1 MDIET
6 ITTIMD
12 DVLKGVLD
20 LKEYPYSAK
29 QRFGVGNKVATGSLR
44 ASIMVVAKGGTQIK
58 NISRRQF
65 LQGQTGVKSEPISFQ
80 IFANDYFQWVQSGR
94 APGKKGVP
102 IDAIL
107 DWMSARGIFA
117 TDVSNVKYR
126 ALQSQV
132 STAYII
138 NKARIKKGKH
148 PLPMKVLIDWIK
160 NNPNFVPFNI
170 DLQKGMAFAIQ
181 KNIIKFGI
189 LPANIED
196 KFYNKLEAN
205 PVFMDALEQY
215 TFEQFVDMVDNIF
228 ISTKIETI

>member
-1 MDIET
+1 VDIET

-29 QRFGVGNKVATGSLR
+29 QRFGTGNKVATGSLR
-44 ASIMVVAKGGTQIK
+44 ASIMVVPTSSKG
-58 NISRRQF
+58 
-65 LQGQTGVKSEPISFQ
+65 VISFQ

-94 APGKKGVP
+94 AAGKKGVP

-117 TDVSNVKYR
+117 TDVSNVKYKS
-126 ALQSQV
+126 LQSQV

-138 NKARIKKGKH
+138 NRSRIKKGKKA
-148 PLPMKVLIDWIK
+148 LPMKVLLDWIK
-160 NNPNFVPFNI
+160 EKNVRFNI
-170 DLQKGMAFAIQ
+170 DLQRGMAFAIQ
-181 KNIIKFGI
+181 KNIKEFGI

-196 KFYNKLEAN
+196 KFYDNLESS
-205 PVFMDALEQY
+205 PIFIDALEQY
-215 TFEQFVDMVDNIF
+215 TFQQFENMVDNIF
-228 ISTKIETI
+228 ISTKKETI

>member
-1 MDIET
+1 MDIDT
-6 ITTIMD
+6 ITNIMD
-12 DVLKGVLD
+12 EVLKGVLD

-44 ASIMVVAKGGTQIK
+44 ASIMVEPTSK
-58 NISRRQF
+58 R
-65 LQGQTGVKSEPISFQ
+65 GVISFQ

-94 APGKKGVP
+94 AAGKKGVP

-117 TDVSNVKYR
+117 TDVSNVKYK

-138 NKARIKKGKH
+138 NKSRIKKGKKA
-148 PLPMKVLIDWIK
+148 LPMKVLLDWIK
-160 NNPNFVPFNI
+160 EKNVKFNI

-181 KNIIKFGI
+181 KNIKEFGI

-196 KFYNKLEAN
+196 KFYDKLEES

-215 TFEQFVDMVDNIF
+215 TFQQFTDMIDNIF
-228 ISTKIETI
+228 ISTKKETI

>member
-1 MDIET
+1 MDIDT
-6 ITTIMD
+6 ITNIMD
-12 DVLKGVLD
+12 EVLKGVLD

-29 QRFGVGNKVATGSLR
+29 QQFGVGNKVATGSLR
-44 ASIMVVAKGGTQIK
+44 ASIMVEPTSSKG
-58 NISRRQF
+58 
-65 LQGQTGVKSEPISFQ
+65 VISFQ

-94 APGKKGVP
+94 AAGKKGVP

-117 TDVSNVKYR
+117 TDVGNVKYK

-138 NKARIKKGKH
+138 NKSRIKKGKKA
-148 PLPMKVLIDWIK
+148 LPMKVLLDWIK
-160 NNPNFVPFNI
+160 EKNVKFNI

-181 KNIIKFGI
+181 KNIKEFGI

-196 KFYNKLEAN
+196 KFYDNLEAS

-215 TFEQFVDMVDNIF
+215 TFQQFENMVDTIF
-228 ISTKIETI
+228 ISTKKETI

>member
-29 QRFGVGNKVATGSLR
+29 RRFGTGNKVASGSLR
-44 ASIMVVAKGGTQIK
+44 ASIMVVPTSKKG
-58 NISRRQF
+58 
-65 LQGQTGVKSEPISFQ
+65 VISFQ
-80 IFANDYFQWVQSGR
+80 IFANDYFQWIQSGR
-94 APGKKGVP
+94 AAGKKGVP

-107 DWMSARGIFA
+107 DWMNARGIFA
-117 TDVSNVKYR
+117 TDVSNVKYKS
-126 ALQSQV
+126 LQSQV

-138 NKARIKKGKH
+138 NRSRIKKGKKA
-148 PLPMKVLIDWIK
+148 LPMKVLLDWIK
-160 NNPNFVPFNI
+160 EKNVRFNI

-181 KNIIKFGI
+181 RNIKEFGI
-189 LPANIED
+189 LPADIED
-196 KFYNKLEAN
+196 KFYDKLEEST
-205 PVFMDALEQY
+205 VFMDALEQY

>member
-6 ITTIMD
+6 VANIMD
-12 DVLKGVLD
+12 EVLKGL
-20 LKEYPYSAK
+20 LTEKIYPYGREGK
-29 QRFGVGNKVATGSLR
+29 FGNKVASGSLR
-44 ASIMVVAKGGTQIK
+44 ASIMVEPTSRKG
-58 NISRRQF
+58 
-65 LQGQTGVKSEPISFQ
+65 VISFQ

-94 APGKKGVP
+94 AAEMKGVP

-117 TDVSNVKYR
+117 TDKQNNNFD

-138 NKARIKKGKH
+138 NKSRIKKGKKA
-148 PLPMKVLIDWIK
+148 LPMKVLLDWIK
-160 NNPNFVPFNI
+160 EKNVKFNI

-189 LPANIED
+189 APADIED
-196 KFYNKLEAN
+196 KFYDKLESS

-215 TFEQFVDMVDNIF
+215 TFQQFEAMVENIF
-228 ISTKIETI
+228 ISTKKETI

>member
-1 MDIET
+1 MDIDT
-6 ITTIMD
+6 ITNIMD
-12 DVLKGVLD
+12 EVLKGVLD
-20 LKEYPYSAK
+20 LNEYPYGREGK
-29 QRFGVGNKVATGSLR
+29 FGNKVATGSLR
-44 ASIMVVAKGGTQIK
+44 ASIMVEPTSSKG
-58 NISRRQF
+58 
-65 LQGQTGVKSEPISFQ
+65 VISFQ

-94 APGKKGVP
+94 AAGKKGVP

-117 TDVSNVKYR
+117 TDVGNVKYK

-138 NKARIKKGKH
+138 NKSRIKKGKKA
-148 PLPMKVLIDWIK
+148 LPMKVLLDWIK
-160 NNPNFVPFNI
+160 EKNVKFNI

-181 KNIIKFGI
+181 KNIKEFGI

-196 KFYNKLEAN
+196 KFYDNLEAS

-215 TFEQFVDMVDNIF
+215 TFQQFTDMIDNIF
-228 ISTKIETI
+228 ISTKKETI

>member
-1 MDIET
+1 MDIDT
-6 ITTIMD
+6 ITEIMD
-12 DVLKGVLD
+12 DMLKGILD

-44 ASIMVVAKGGTQIK
+44 ASIMVEPTSKKG
-58 NISRRQF
+58 
-65 LQGQTGVKSEPISFQ
+65 VISFQ

-94 APGKKGVP
+94 AAGKKGVP

-107 DWMSARGIFA
+107 NWMSARGIFA
-117 TDVSNVKYR
+117 TDVGNVKYK

-138 NKARIKKGKH
+138 NRARKRDGKKV
-148 PLPMKVLIDWIK
+148 LPMKVLLDWIK
-160 NNPNFVPFNI
+160 EKNVRFNI

-189 LPANIED
+189 LPADIED
-196 KFYNKLEAN
+196 KFYDKLESS

-228 ISTKIETI
+228 ISTKTETI